1 MSFVLL
7 LGWGTSGNRSPLV
20 WEHRHK
26 GKGVEGCSDAEPRLL
41 IRLNAVLLP
50 SLWCAQN
57 CPRGQG
63 MVGGECRLELP
74 NYVVMVAKSLPPLRR
89 MDKMATR
96 QLR

>member
-1 MSFVLL
+1 
-7 LGWGTSGNRSPLV
+7 
-20 WEHRHK
+20 
-26 GKGVEGCSDAEPRLL
+26 
-41 IRLNAVLLP
+41 
-50 SLWCAQN
+50 
-57 CPRGQG
+57 